1 LPTILIGM
9 PSGLR
14 LTICRLT
21 VWVVC
26 SAQSQPSKLMSVS
39 DVPCGMILMV
49 TSASGRLSIL
59 SWEVAGGIAV
69 LPTMV
74 RASLA
79 RTPVN

>member
-1 LPTILIGM
+1 MPTILIGM
-9 PSGLR
+9 PGGLR
-14 LTICRLT
+14 LTICRPT

-26 SAQSQPSKLMSVS
+26 SAQSQPSKLMSVR

-49 TSASGRLSIL
+49 TSASGRLPIL

-74 RASLA
+74 RASLS